1 MCVDVNRSSS
11 ISSSRTEIITEIS
24 KGNTSNKESYK
35 ISSIKNTPNSP
46 IVTERLN
53 NKSINTQKES
63 IYFNMDKGAIVTQVF
78 NNKSIN
84 TQDELIYTCMNENN
98 NIDDEYHD
106 YMDLDGGNESEIEC
120 QFEMK
125 INKNKEKPSLPPIN
139 QDRKRI
145 ILEKKKLELTEHLVR
160 IFTENKLKVSK
171 DSLHIILNKNL
182 DLFSE
187 KDINSKVFKRVMLQC
202 INDIPTLH
210 YKNIKENEILKN
222 SFISYIFLY
231 SYIFNKETENNQSE
245 FFIEDFSKIEK
256 LNKTVKDKLNGDV
269 IDVVCDNIINKD
281 GVSSSLSM
289 ILEKSRLINFLKE
302 LRRSINND
310 KEENIQE
317 KGHKYDSIKKVIE
330 ESIKKLN
337 KENTFNKIKLSDES
351 KAEILQEILS
361 LKETNSNEFCK
372 QLSKIIVDK
381 SESKKKMFDLLS
393 NRINDIPIE
402 LFFIRENRTFT
413 KSIIESFVDYL
424 KRNNIIKSNKNVDLY
439 DKIDYQLDL
448 IYQKIDL

>member
-35 ISSIKNTPNSP
+35 ISSIKNTPHSL

-106 YMDLDGGNESEIEC
+106 YMDLDGSNESEIEC

-171 DSLHIILNKNL
+171 DILHIILNKSL

-187 KDINSKVFKRVMLQC
+187 KDINSKVFKRVMFQC

-210 YKNIKENEILKN
+210 YKNIKENEIFKN

-245 FFIEDFSKIEK
+245 FFVEDFSKIEK
-256 LNKTVKDKLNGDV
+256 LNKIVKDKLNGDV

-302 LRRSINND
+302 LRRLINND

-317 KGHKYDSIKKVIE
+317 KDHKYDSIKKVIE

-337 KENTFNKIKLSDES
+337 KKNTFNKIKLSDES
-351 KAEILQEILS
+351 KAGILQEILS
-361 LKETNSNEFCK
+361 LKETNSNELCK

>member
-35 ISSIKNTPNSP
+35 ISSIKNTPHSL

-106 YMDLDGGNESEIEC
+106 YMDLDGSNESEIEC

-171 DSLHIILNKNL
+171 DILHIILNKSL

-187 KDINSKVFKRVMLQC
+187 KDINSKVFKRVMFQC

-210 YKNIKENEILKN
+210 YKNIKENEIFKN

-245 FFIEDFSKIEK
+245 FFVEDFSKIEK
-256 LNKTVKDKLNGDV
+256 LNKIVKDKLNGDV

-302 LRRSINND
+302 LRRLINND

-317 KGHKYDSIKKVIE
+317 KDHKYDSIKKVIE

-337 KENTFNKIKLSDES
+337 KKIHSIKLNYQTRVR
-351 KAEILQEILS
+351 QE
-361 LKETNSNEFCK
+361 FY
-372 QLSKIIVDK
+372 
-381 SESKKKMFDLLS
+381 KK
-393 NRINDIPIE
+393 
-402 LFFIRENRTFT
+402 
-413 KSIIESFVDYL
+413 Y
-424 KRNNIIKSNKNVDLY
+424 
-439 DKIDYQLDL
+439 
-448 IYQKIDL
+448 